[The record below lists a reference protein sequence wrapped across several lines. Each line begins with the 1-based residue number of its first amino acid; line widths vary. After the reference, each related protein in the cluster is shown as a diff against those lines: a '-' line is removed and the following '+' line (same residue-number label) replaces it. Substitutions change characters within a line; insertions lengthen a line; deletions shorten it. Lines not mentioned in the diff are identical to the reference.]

1 VAFTTKATQRVNVTF
16 PVEVLENLE
25 KLLAPRQRNRF
36 IVEATAR
43 ALQDT
48 QLDRALNAL
57 LEEPAWTDE
66 NHPDL
71 MSIEDVDHYVRT
83 LRESWLDVGN
93 HQRQAFPMPEVS
105 VQPANL

>member
-1 VAFTTKATQRVNVTF
+1 MTATARETQRVNVTF
-16 PVEVLENLE
+16 PVEVLESLE

-36 IVEATAR
+36 IVDATAR
-43 ALQDT
+43 ALQDAR
-48 QLDRALNAL
+48 LDRSLNAL

-71 MSIEDVDHYVRT
+71 MSVEDVDRYVRK

-93 HQRQAFPMPEVS
+93 HQRQAFS
-105 VQPANL
+105 HD

>member
-1 VAFTTKATQRVNVTF
+1 MISATKATQRVNVTF
-16 PVEVLENLE
+16 PVEVLESLE
-25 KLLAPRQRNRF
+25 RLLAPRQRNRF

-48 QLDRALNAL
+48 QLDRALDAL

-71 MSIEDVDHYVRT
+71 MSDEDVDRYVRT
-83 LRESWLDVGN
+83 LRRSWLPHAWAEGQTEAGSDG
-93 HQRQAFPMPEVS
+93 
-105 VQPANL
+105 

>member
-1 VAFTTKATQRVNVTF
+1 MAFTTKATQRVNVTF

-83 LRESWLDVGN
+83 LRESGLDVGN
-93 HQRQAFPMPEVS
+93 HQRHAFPMPEVS

>member
-1 VAFTTKATQRVNVTF
+1 MAFPTKAT
-16 PVEVLENLE
+16 E
-25 KLLAPRQRNRF
+25 
-36 IVEATAR
+36 R

-48 QLDRALNAL
+48 QLDRALDTL

-71 MSIEDVDHYVRT
+71 MSVEDVDRYVRK

-93 HQRQAFPMPEVS
+93 HQRQAFS
-105 VQPANL
+105 HD

>member
-1 VAFTTKATQRVNVTF
+1 MTATTKETQRVNVTF
-16 PVEVLENLE
+16 PVDVLESLE

-36 IVEATAR
+36 IVEATER

-48 QLDRALNAL
+48 RLDRALNAL

-71 MSIEDVDHYVRT
+71 MSVEDVDRYVRK
-83 LRESWLDVGN
+83 LRESW
-93 HQRQAFPMPEVS
+93 MPATSEEG
-105 VQPANL
+105 ATGAETHG